1 VSRPTRLRDLLDKWQ
16 PPASVAEIDPTSAVA
31 LSWADAVGPDIGR
44 RTRPGRLR
52 NGVLTVY
59 TAGSTWSHQLSFLGP
74 TILDALA
81 LHCPNAGV
89 RQLRFV
95 VATGRTKALL
105 DGLAASARPGAG
117 SGRSVVSL
125 HRPTDADDSDDDA
138 ETLVRKLRGRQ
149 QALDRARADEGW
161 TRCPRCFAWRPTAL
175 HAAAACAVCA
185 HEERRV
191 ADGRI
196 ERVLT
201 FAPWL
206 GKLDVAADLP
216 DAGGTAYARVRMRLL
231 AKWEEQL
238 AAAGARLRRNDLHGA
253 DRVIAWS
260 YLMLRCG
267 APQAKIG
274 RAVIV
279 DVLSDAWADAL
290 IGAAPRERHL
300 QPRSRNSETRT
311 HAP

>member
-1 VSRPTRLRDLLDKWQ
+1 VNRPTRLRDLLDKWQ

-31 LSWADAVGPDIGR
+31 LSWADAVGPEIGR

-89 RQLRFV
+89 RRLRFV

-105 DGLAASARPGAG
+105 DGLAAANRPAG
-117 SGRSVVSL
+117 SGRPAASS
-125 HRPTDADDSDDDA
+125 HRPDGDDETDDDA
-138 ETLVRKLRGRQ
+138 ETLVLKLRKRQ
-149 QALDRARADEGW
+149 QALDRARSGDGW
-161 TRCPRCFAWRPTAL
+161 TRCPRCFAWRPPAL
-175 HAAAACAVCA
+175 NAGAACAVCE

-206 GKLDVAADLP
+206 GKLDVAAHLP
-216 DAGGTAYARVRMRLL
+216 DASDVAFARVRKRLL

-290 IGAAPRERHL
+290 VGPAASERRP
-300 QPRSRNSETRT
+300 QPRSRNNETRT